1 MAIITLTTDF
11 GTADHYVAAV
21 KGVLLTLAPKATLV
35 DVTHHV
41 QLGGLVH
48 ASFILA
54 QLPSTF
60 PAGTVH
66 LAIVDPTVGTPRAIL
81 AAESAG
87 QFFVA
92 PDNGLLTLVQQRW
105 GLTGLVRIPTIVP
118 TRAISQ
124 TFHGRDIMAPAAAE
138 LANRGKLAN
147 VGELVSQMELLD
159 IHGAIEADDQCLGE
173 VLYVDQFGNCIT
185 NIPEQAVR
193 KMTLHGAGL
202 TVVAGDTP
210 IGGVV
215 GSYAEVEPGSPLA
228 LIGSSERLEI
238 AVNLGSAA
246 DKLHLEPGSLVSLR
260 HTGKKVLARQLEH
273 SAAGAR

>member
-21 KGVLLTLAPKATLV
+21 KGVLLTLAPRATLV

-41 QLGGLVH
+41 QLGGLVQ

-54 QLPSTF
+54 QLPATF

-81 AAESAG
+81 AAESVG

-105 GLTGLVRIPTIVP
+105 GLAGLVSVPIVVP
-118 TRAISQ
+118 AQTISQ
-124 TFHGRDIMAPAAAE
+124 TFHGRDIMAPAAAA
-138 LANRGKLAN
+138 LANRGRLTE
-147 VGELVSQMELLD
+147 VGALVGQMELLD
-159 IHGAIEADDQCLGE
+159 IHGAIEQDGQCLGE

-185 NIPEQAVR
+185 NIPEQVVR
-193 KMTLHGAGL
+193 QMILRRAGL
-202 TVVAGDTP
+202 TVFAGDVP
-210 IGGVV
+210 IGPPV
-215 GSYAEVEPGSPLA
+215 GAYADVPAGAPLA

-246 DKLHLEPGSLVSLR
+246 DQLHLAPGSPVSVR
-260 HTGKKVLARQLEH
+260 HTGQQLPRPQAEH
-273 SAAGAR
+273 SAAER